1 MSLDAVADLV
11 ERYLN
16 DAVFRTAFGN
26 DPEAAVAAAGFDLD
40 AGELEALHGAV
51 SASDDQALRPRIS
64 KYSFG
69 S

>member
-1 MSLDAVADLV
+1 MSHDAVADLV

-16 DAVFRTAFGN
+16 DDAFRTAFAD
-26 DPEAAVAAAGFDLD
+26 DPEAAVTAAGFELD
-40 AGELEALHGAV
+40 ADELAALHSTV
-51 SASDDQALRPRIS
+51 SSHDDQALRPRVS

>member
-1 MSLDAVADLV
+1 MSFDAVADLI

-16 DAVFRTAFGN
+16 DPAFRTAFAR
-26 DPEAAVAAAGFDLD
+26 DPDEAVAAAGFTLD
-40 AGELEALHGAV
+40 ENERAALHSTI
-51 SASDDQALRPRIS
+51 SAHDDQALRPRVS

>member
-1 MSLDAVADLV
+1 MSYDAVAELV

-16 DAVFRTAFGN
+16 DEAFRTAFAR
-26 DPEAAVAAAGFDLD
+26 DPEQAVSAAGFELD
-40 AGELEALHGAV
+40 SDELAALHASL
-51 SASDDQALRPRIS
+51 SARDDQPLKPRVS

>member
-1 MSLDAVADLV
+1 MSHAAVADLV

-16 DAVFRTAFGN
+16 DPAFRAAFAH
-26 DPEAAVAAAGFDLD
+26 DPEAAVTAAGFELD
-40 AGELEALHGAV
+40 GDELAALHSTV
-51 SASDDQALRPRIS
+51 SSHDDQALKPRVS